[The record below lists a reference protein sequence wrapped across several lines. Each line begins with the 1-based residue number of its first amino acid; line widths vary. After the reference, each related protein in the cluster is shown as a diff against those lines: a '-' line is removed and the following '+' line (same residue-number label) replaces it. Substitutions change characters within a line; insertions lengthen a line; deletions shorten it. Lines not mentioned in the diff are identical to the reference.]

1 MIVSLSNLPVNEV
14 KSLSEVKS
22 LIDFE
27 KHRKIDKEWAVAKI
41 YSKRMKVPSG
51 LISFHDK
58 WLWGRSKKDPA
69 YAEFILADGEV
80 YLKSIGY
87 VSKSSGFIYMHTEFP
102 SSSEECTAFPLRWDV
117 MDAGLDV
124 HLLPVPE
131 GGFIVHV
138 NVFIRTEKTYDLGV
152 SSTDTIA
159 RIKERILDK
168 LGLPIVR
175 QRMILNGVQ
184 LEDGHTLADY
194 CVTKDSTL
202 QLVMISESTPEG
214 KFEISVK
221 SLTGKTTP
229 IDVEPSDTIA
239 NVMAKIQH
247 EEGIPSDQQC
257 LIFEGKQLEVGYTV
271 SDYNIQEASTVH
283 LVLRLR
289 GGMYHE
295 TSGMVDLASLGA
307 EEEEDESTA
316 IISIKYGPNA
326 TDNLTIRMNEN
337 ETKESLIERANGK
350 IAEIRA
356 LQNQI
361 DAIKHSTKRK
371 TEQDDDEDESKEGK
385 VPKRYL

>member
-14 KSLSEVKS
+14 TSLSEVKS
-22 LIDFE
+22 LIDFA
-27 KHRKIDKEWAVAKI
+27 KHRKIDEEWAVAKV

-51 LISFHDK
+51 LIDVYDK
-58 WLWGRSKKDPA
+58 LLWGRSKNDPA

-80 YLKSIGY
+80 YLKSIGF
-87 VSKSSGFIYMHTEFP
+87 VSKSSGSIYRHTEFP
-102 SSSEECTAFPLRWDV
+102 SNSSEECTAFPLRWDV

-138 NVFIRTEKTYDLGV
+138 KVCRTGNIYDLGV

-175 QRMILNGVQ
+175 QRVIFDGVR
-184 LEDGHTLADY
+184 LDDGHTLADY

-202 QLVMISESTPEG
+202 QLLMISESTQEG
-214 KFEISVK
+214 KFEISVR

-239 NVMAKIQH
+239 IVKAIIQH
-247 EEGIPSDQQC
+247 EEGIPPDQQR
-257 LIFEGKQLEVGYTV
+257 LIFEGKLLEDGYTV

-316 IISIKYGPNA
+316 IISIKYGPDA
-326 TDNLTIRMNEN
+326 SDNLTIRMNEN
-337 ETKESLIERANGK
+337 ETKESLIERANDK

-371 TEQDDDEDESKEGK
+371 TEQDDDEDKSKEVK
-385 VPKRYL
+385 VPKRDL